1 MPLSLANKKTNPLDR
16 CFTCSCLALYL
27 QKLLSR
33 PSSVLIGLQAAV
45 QKVLE
50 HSRQLLSI
58 LQLRYPSLS
67 YEIQGLE
74 KKEEQDSTCFFHIP
88 NCSHR
93 LHFLSSSLQCQFLP
107 RQRVR
112 HDFSAPIK
120 RPHKMAATAIPTCK

>member
-1 MPLSLANKKTNPLDR
+1 MRKSDFLDS

-50 HSRQLLSI
+50 HSRELLSL

-74 KKEEQDSTCFFHIP
+74 RKEAQGSTCFFHIP
-88 NCSHR
+88 NCSYR
-93 LHFLSSSLQCQFLP
+93 PHFLSSSLQCQFLP
-107 RQRVR
+107 QQSVR

-120 RPHKMAATAIPTCK
+120 IPNKTAAIAIPTCK